1 MIQDSID
8 QAADELL
15 ALPASS
21 VQQRFWVLDQIK
33 PGDPACNVAV
43 RFGLTGILDRS
54 ALEAALNEI
63 VRRHEILRANFV
75 MLDGQ
80 VMQLVA
86 PTRDIGMQFT
96 GLTSLPESE
105 RAAEADRL
113 ASEEA
118 QGPFDLASGPLL
130 RAGLLRLADN
140 EHVLLITIHHIVS
153 DGWSIGIL
161 TDELGAI
168 YEAFHAG
175 LPAPLPELSIQYAD
189 YTFWEREHRNELA
202 GTEDEVYWKN
212 KLSNLPRFEVT
223 PDMPRNAAKPATGNI
238 LSRLL
243 PIALTDSFR
252 DLSGKQDCTL
262 FVTMLAALTAL
273 LHRYTGET
281 DIVVGS
287 PVAGRNSI
295 DVEPL
300 IGPFIN
306 TLVLRTD
313 ASGDPTFVE
322 LLDRVSH
329 VVCEALAHQEL
340 PLDRVAEL
348 LRLNR
353 SADRNLL
360 FQINC
365 IYQRDF
371 VKPWEHAGL
380 RMRPIPSKS
389 PGAMHDL
396 NIFLV
401 ERNDGWRVSCE
412 YNTAL
417 FLESTVSRLLEH
429 FEILLGVILDDPSR
443 PIGEY
448 AFLGETE
455 ARCILE
461 DWNQTYSDY
470 PRNSSTIELI
480 EKQAQRTPDAV
491 AVVFEGSVITYR
503 KLDNSASDFARY
515 LTRRGAAAGS
525 LVGICLPR
533 SIEMLTAVLAVWKTG
548 AAYVPLDP
556 SFPAARLSFM
566 ASDAAVRLIVTDL
579 ALANLISTN
588 VPKVLVPT
596 LPYGRGYELAV
607 ALPVGGA
614 SFQNRDR
621 EGVVSVD
628 DQCDVIAE
636 SDTQDIVSAAGP
648 LDTAYV
654 IYTSGSTG
662 KPKGVAIQHRALVNL
677 LCAAITQPGIGSKDA
692 LLAVTTLS
700 FDIAALELFA
710 PLLAGARIVLA
721 SHEQSVDGIAL
732 RNLLVESRAS
742 VLQATPATWRMLIDC
757 GWRNTPQLKM
767 LCGGEPLPRDL
778 ADALLARGAELWN
791 MYGPTETTIWSSWQQ
806 IQRDGIAPSIG
817 RPAANTLF
825 YILDAH
831 RQPVPVGVRGEL
843 YIGGDG
849 VARGYL
855 NRPELDAE
863 RFLPNPFASGRMYR
877 TGDRARWRPD
887 GTVEILGR
895 MDTQVKIRG
904 YRIELG
910 EVEAALAVCPEVR
923 NGAVTVREDSTGQ
936 KILAAYFV
944 PSQDTQPAVDAVRRH
959 LKQRLPDY
967 MVPTHLI
974 SLPALPQTPNG
985 KLDRNAL
992 PAPET
997 ARIQAGT
1004 PAETPVETPR
1014 DPIEARLIAIWEK
1027 VLAVRPLRS
1036 TDNFFDIGGHSLLAA
1051 KMLARIEKE
1060 FGKLL
1065 PLATLF
1071 QAPTIAE
1078 LATLIR
1084 HSGWKATWSSLVP
1097 IRPSGTKPPFYFV
1110 HAIGGNV
1117 LNFASFAGHFDPDQP
1132 VYGLQARGL
1141 DGKEIPNM
1149 AVHQM
1154 AADYIQD
1161 IRSVQAEGPYCIGGF
1176 SAGGVVAFEMAR
1188 QLRAA
1193 GQQVAI
1199 LALLDTQIG
1208 NASQSRIAASKERL
1222 TRTVAFNIRY
1232 AFHIGLASFARQ
1244 KMKNWRM
1251 RANIRLWIIK
1261 NSLGVNPSARAL
1273 DVEEAFLLALRNYI
1287 PQTYDGDAS
1296 LFRAKDELCS
1306 YSDPTLG
1313 WGELIKGRLE
1323 ILEIS
1328 GDHDTILREPH
1339 IGMLA
1344 RVLNSCLDAVQAAGR
1359 NMLQRSA

>member
-1 MIQDSID
+1 MFQDTID
-8 QAADELL
+8 LTTDELL

-21 VQQRFWVLDQIK
+21 GQQRFWVLDQLK

-43 RFGLTGILDRS
+43 RFGLTGTLKH
-54 ALEAALNEI
+54 AVLEAALNEI

-86 PTRDIGMQFT
+86 PTRRIT
-96 GLTSLPESE
+96 IALTELTALPESE
-105 RAAEADRL
+105 RAPEADRL
-113 ASEEA
+113 ASVEA
-118 QGPFDLASGPLL
+118 QRPFDLASGPLM
-130 RAGLLRLADN
+130 RAGLLRLAAN

-175 LPAPLPELSIQYAD
+175 SPSPLPDLPIQYAD

-202 GTEDEVYWKN
+202 STEDEAYWKT
-212 KLSNLPRFEVT
+212 KLADLPQFEVT
-223 PDMPRNAAKPATGNI
+223 PDLPRSGAKPAIGNI

-243 PIALTDSFR
+243 PVALTDSFR
-252 DLSGKQDCTL
+252 DLSRRQDCTL
-262 FVTMLAALTAL
+262 FVTMLAALTTL

-281 DIVVGS
+281 DIALGS

-313 ASGDPTFVE
+313 ASGDPVFLE
-322 LLDRVSH
+322 LLERVSH
-329 VVCEALAHQEL
+329 VVCEALAHQAL
-340 PLDRVAEL
+340 PFDRVADL

-353 SADRNLL
+353 SAERSL

-371 VKPWEHAGL
+371 VRPWEHAGL

-401 ERNDGWRVSCE
+401 ERKDGWRVSCE

-417 FLESTVSRLLEH
+417 FFESTVNRLLEH
-429 FEILLGVILDDPSR
+429 FEILLRAILDDPSR
-443 PIGEY
+443 PIGAY
-448 AFLGETE
+448 AFLGEDE
-455 ARCILE
+455 ARNILE
-461 DWNQTYSDY
+461 GWNQTYSGY

-480 EKQAQRTPDAV
+480 EKQAESTPDAV
-491 AVVFEGSVITYR
+491 AVASEGNVVTYR
-503 KLDNSASDFARY
+503 ELNNRASRLARY
-515 LTRRGAAAGS
+515 LNSRGAAAGT
-525 LVGICLPR
+525 LIGICLPR
-533 SIEMLTAVLAVWKTG
+533 SIEMLTAVLAVWKAG

-566 ASDAAVRLIVTDL
+566 ASDAEVRLIVTDRT
-579 ALANLISTN
+579 LANLISTTA
-588 VPKVLVPT
+588 PKVI
-596 LPYGRGYELAV
+596 
-607 ALPVGGA
+607 
-614 SFQNRDR
+614 
-621 EGVVSVD
+621 VD
-628 DQCDVIAE
+628 DDHAAAE
-636 SDTQDIVSAAGP
+636 QIDLTNAAGP
-648 LDTAYV
+648 LDIAYV

-662 KPKGVAIQHRALVNL
+662 KPKGVAVQHQALVNL
-677 LCAAITQPGIGSKDA
+677 LCAAIEQPGIRPTDA

-700 FDIAALELFA
+700 FDIAGLELFA
-710 PLLAGARIVLA
+710 PLVAGARIILA
-721 SHEQSVDGIAL
+721 SHEQASDGIAL
-732 RNLLVESRAS
+732 RNLLVESRAN
-742 VLQATPATWRMLIDC
+742 VMQATPATWRMLIDC

-767 LCGGEPLPRDL
+767 LCGGEPLSRDL
-778 ADALLARGAELWN
+778 ADALLDRGGELWN

-806 IQRDGIAPSIG
+806 IRRDGIAPSIG
-817 RPAANTLF
+817 RPAANTQF
-825 YILDAH
+825 YILDAR

-849 VARGYL
+849 VAQGYL
-855 NRPELDAE
+855 NRPELTAE
-863 RFLPNPFASGRMYR
+863 RFLSNPFATGRMYR

-887 GTVEILGR
+887 GTVELLGR

-904 YRIELG
+904 HRIELG
-910 EVEAALAVCPEVR
+910 EVEAALAACPVVR
-923 NGAVTVREDSTGQ
+923 NGAVVVREDVTGQ
-936 KILAAYFV
+936 KQLAGYFV
-944 PSQDTQPAVDAVRRH
+944 PAQDSHSAADALRQH

-967 MVPTHLI
+967 MVPTHLVA
-974 SLPALPQTPNG
+974 LPALPQTPNG

-997 ARIQAGT
+997 VRIQIQ
-1004 PAETPVETPR
+1004 PPIETPR
-1014 DPIEARLIAIWEK
+1014 DSIEAKLIAIWEK
-1027 VLAVRPLRS
+1027 VLGVRPLQR
-1036 TDNFFDIGGHSLLAA
+1036 TDNFFDVGGHSLLAA

-1071 QAPTIAE
+1071 QAPTVAE
-1078 LATLIR
+1078 LANLIR

-1149 AVHQM
+1149 SIPQM
-1154 AADYIQD
+1154 AADYLRD
-1161 IRSVQAEGPYCIGGF
+1161 IRTIQPEGPYCIGGF

-1199 LALLDTQIG
+1199 LALLDSQI
-1208 NASQSRIAASKERL
+1208 NDPNQSGVAASKERF

-1232 AFHIGLASFARQ
+1232 AFHIGLLSFAGQ
-1244 KMKNWRM
+1244 KLKNLRM
-1251 RANIRLWIIK
+1251 RANIRIWTIK
-1261 NSLGVNPSARAL
+1261 NSLGLKPSANLL
-1273 DVEEAFLLALRNYI
+1273 DVEEAFLLALRNYV
-1287 PQTYDGDAS
+1287 PQTYDGDAN

-1313 WGELIKGRLE
+1313 WGGVIKGRLD
-1323 ILEIS
+1323 IREIS
-1328 GDHDTILREPH
+1328 GDHDTILHEPH
-1339 IGMLA
+1339 IGTLA
-1344 RVLNSCLDAVQAAGR
+1344 RVLNSRLDAVQAAGR

>member
-1 MIQDSID
+1 MFQDCID

-21 VQQRFWVLDQIK
+21 GQQRFWVLDQIK
-33 PGDPACNVAV
+33 PGDPSCNVAV
-43 RFGLTGILDRS
+43 RFGLTGILDRVS
-54 ALEAALNEI
+54 LEAALNEI
-63 VRRHEILRANFV
+63 IGRHEILRANFV

-80 VMQLVA
+80 VMQLVSPA
-86 PTRDIGMQFT
+86 RKIDIQFT
-96 GLTSLPESE
+96 DITALPESE
-105 RAAEADRL
+105 RALEADRL
-113 ASEEA
+113 AGEEA
-118 QGPFDLASGPLL
+118 QRPFNLASGPLM
-130 RAGLLRLADN
+130 RAGLLRLADD

-161 TDELGAI
+161 TGELGAI

-175 LPAPLPELSIQYAD
+175 LPSPLPELPIQYAD
-189 YTFWEREHRNELA
+189 YTLWQRDHRNELA
-202 GTEDEVYWKN
+202 STEDEAYWKN
-212 KLSNLPRFEVT
+212 KLSDLPQFEVT
-223 PDMPRNAAKPATGNI
+223 PDMPRNAAKPAIGNI

-243 PIALTDSFR
+243 PVALTDSFR
-252 DLSGKQDCTL
+252 ELSRRQDSTL
-262 FVTMLAALTAL
+262 FVTMLAALATL
-273 LHRYTGET
+273 LYRYTGET

-287 PVAGRNSI
+287 PVAGRNSM

-313 ASGDPTFVE
+313 TSGDPTFLE
-322 LLDRVSH
+322 LLERVRH

-340 PLDRVAEL
+340 PFDRVAEL

-353 SADRNLL
+353 SAERNLL

-417 FLESTVSRLLEH
+417 FFESTVSRMLEH
-429 FEILLGVILDDPSR
+429 FEILLQAILADPSR
-443 PIGEY
+443 PIGAY
-448 AFLGETE
+448 AFLGEDE
-455 ARCILE
+455 SRQILLE
-461 DWNQTYSDY
+461 WNRTHTDY
-470 PRNSSTIELI
+470 PRNSSAIELI
-480 EKQAQRTPDAV
+480 EKQARRTPDAV
-491 AVVFEGSVITYR
+491 AVIFEGCVITYR
-503 KLDNSASDFARY
+503 ELNSRASQLAGY
-515 LTRRGAAAGS
+515 LKQRGAGVGS
-525 LVGICLPR
+525 LIGICLPR
-533 SIEMLTAVLAVWKTG
+533 SIEMLTAVLAVWKAG

-566 ASDAAVRLIVTDL
+566 AADAAVKLVVTDRT
-579 ALANLISTN
+579 LANLISTTAA
-588 VPKVLVPT
+588 KIL
-596 LPYGRGYELAV
+596 
-607 ALPVGGA
+607 
-614 SFQNRDR
+614 
-621 EGVVSVD
+621 VD
-628 DQCDVIAE
+628 DARATVEQTDL
-636 SDTQDIVSAAGP
+636 TSAAGP
-648 LDTAYV
+648 LDIAYV

-662 KPKGVAIQHRALVNL
+662 KPKGVAVQHRALVNL
-677 LCAAITQPGIGSKDA
+677 LCAAIAQPGITSKDSLA
-692 LLAVTTLS
+692 AVTTLS
-700 FDIAALELFA
+700 FDIAGLELFA
-710 PLLAGARIVLA
+710 PLVAGARIVLA
-721 SHEQSVDGIAL
+721 SHDQSTDGIAL
-732 RNLLVESRAS
+732 RKLLVESRATI
-742 VLQATPATWRMLIDC
+742 LQATPATWRMLVDC
-757 GWRNTPQLKM
+757 GWGKAPQLKM
-767 LCGGEPLPRDL
+767 LCGGEPLSREL
-778 ADALLARGAELWN
+778 ADALLDRGGELWN

-806 IQRDGIAPSIG
+806 IRRDGMAPSIG

-825 YILDAH
+825 YVLDSH

-849 VARGYL
+849 VAQGYL
-855 NRPELDAE
+855 NRPELNAE
-863 RFLPNPFASGRMYR
+863 RFLTNPFANGRMYR

-887 GTVEILGR
+887 GTVELLGR

-904 YRIELG
+904 HRIELG
-910 EVEAALAVCPEVR
+910 EVEAALAACPAVR
-923 NGAVTVREDSTGQ
+923 NAAVIVREDASGE
-936 KILAAYFV
+936 KILVGYFV
-944 PSQDTQPAVDAVRRH
+944 PSQDTHAAADAVRQH

-967 MVPTHLI
+967 MAPTHLVA
-974 SLPALPQTPNG
+974 LPALPQTPNG

-997 ARIQAGT
+997 VRIQIQ
-1004 PAETPVETPR
+1004 PPIETPHDSIETK
-1014 DPIEARLIAIWEK
+1014 LIAIWEK
-1027 VLAVRPLRS
+1027 VLGVRPLQR

-1071 QAPTIAE
+1071 QAPTVAE
-1078 LATLIR
+1078 LANLIR

-1149 AVHQM
+1149 SVHQM

-1161 IRSVQAEGPYCIGGF
+1161 IRNIQPEGPYCIGGF

-1199 LALLDTQIG
+1199 LALLD
-1208 NASQSRIAASKERL
+1208 SRIDNPNQSGVAASKERF

-1232 AFHIGLASFARQ
+1232 AFHTGLLSFARQ
-1244 KMKNWRM
+1244 KLKNLRM
-1251 RANIRLWIIK
+1251 RANIRIWTIK
-1261 NSLGVNPSARAL
+1261 NSLGFKPSARTL
-1273 DVEEAFLLALRNYI
+1273 DVEEAFLLALRNYV
-1287 PQTYDGDAS
+1287 PETYGGDAS

-1313 WGELIKGRLE
+1313 WGSVVKGRLE

-1328 GDHDTILREPH
+1328 GDHDTILHEPH

>member
-1 MIQDSID
+1 MIQASID
-8 QAADELL
+8 QATGELL

-21 VQQRFWVLDQIK
+21 VQQRFWVIDQLK
-33 PGDPACNVAV
+33 PGDPASNVAV

-54 ALEAALNEI
+54 VLEGALNEI

-86 PTRDIGMQFT
+86 PTLSIGVQVVD
-96 GLTSLPESE
+96 LTSLPELE

-113 ASEEA
+113 AVEEA
-118 QGPFDLASGPLL
+118 QRPFNLASGPLM

-153 DGWSIGIL
+153 DGWSIGII

-168 YEAFHAG
+168 YEALHAG
-175 LPAPLPELSIQYAD
+175 LPSPLPELPIQYAD

-202 GTEDEVYWKN
+202 ATEDEAYWKK
-212 KLSNLPRFEVT
+212 KLSDLPQFEVT
-223 PDMPRNAAKPATGNI
+223 PDVPRNPGNLAIGNI

-243 PIALTDSFR
+243 PVALTDSFR
-252 DLSGKQDCTL
+252 DLSRRQDATL
-262 FVTMLAALTAL
+262 FVTMLAAIATL

-281 DIVVGS
+281 DIVLGS
-287 PVAGRNSI
+287 PVVGRNST

-313 ASGDPTFVE
+313 ASGDPTFIE
-322 LLDRVSH
+322 LLERVRH
-329 VVCEALAHQEL
+329 VVCEALAHQDL
-340 PLDRVAEL
+340 PFDRVAEL
-348 LRLNR
+348 LRINR
-353 SADRNLL
+353 GGERNEL

-371 VKPWEHAGL
+371 VKPWQHAGL

-401 ERNDGWRVSCE
+401 ERKDGWRVSCE

-417 FLESTVSRLLEH
+417 FFEGTISRLLEH
-429 FEILLGVILDDPSR
+429 FETLLRAILADPSR
-443 PIGEY
+443 RIGEY
-448 AFLGETE
+448 PFLEESE
-455 ARCILE
+455 ARRILTE
-461 DWNQTYSDY
+461 WNQTHSDY
-470 PRNSSTIELI
+470 PRNASTIELI
-480 EKQAQRTPDAV
+480 EKQAQSTPDAV
-491 AVVFEGSVITYR
+491 AVVFEGNIVTYR
-503 KLDNSASDFARY
+503 ELNNRATQLALY
-515 LTRRGAAAGS
+515 LTQSGVGVGS

-566 ASDAAVRLIVTDL
+566 ASDAAIRLIVTDRT
-579 ALANLISTN
+579 LANLVSTTA
-588 VPKVLVPT
+588 PKVLVDDD
-596 LPYGRGYELAV
+596 RA
-607 ALPVGGA
+607 AIAQAQIAAIAGG
-614 SFQNRDR
+614 
-621 EGVVSVD
+621 
-628 DQCDVIAE
+628 
-636 SDTQDIVSAAGP
+636 AGP

-662 KPKGVAIQHRALVNL
+662 KPKGVAVQHRALVNL
-677 LCAAITQPGIGSKDA
+677 LCAAIAQPGINCKDA

-700 FDIAALELFA
+700 FDIAGLELFA
-710 PLLAGARIVLA
+710 PLVAGGRIILA
-721 SHEQSVDGIAL
+721 SHEQAANGIAL
-732 RNLLVESRAS
+732 RNLLSDSGAN

-757 GWRNTPQLKM
+757 GWQSTPHLKM
-767 LCGGEPLPRDL
+767 LCGGEPLSREL
-778 ADALLARGAELWN
+778 ADALLDRGGELWN

-806 IQRDGIAPSIG
+806 IRRDEVAPSIG

-825 YILDAH
+825 YVLDAH

-843 YIGGDG
+843 YIGGEG
-849 VARGYL
+849 VAQGYL
-855 NRPELDAE
+855 NRPELNAE

-877 TGDRARWRPD
+877 TGDRARWAPD
-887 GTVEILGR
+887 GTVELLGR

-910 EVEAALAVCPEVR
+910 EVEAALASCPEVR
-923 NGAVTVREDSTGQ
+923 NGAVVVREDASGQ
-936 KILAAYFV
+936 TMLAAYFV
-944 PSQDTQPAVDAVRRH
+944 PSLDTQSAVDAVRRH

-967 MVPTHLI
+967 MVPTHLVA
-974 SLPALPQTPNG
+974 LAALPQTANG

-992 PAPET
+992 PSPET
-997 ARIQAGT
+997 TRIQVQ
-1004 PAETPVETPR
+1004 PPIETPR
-1014 DPIEARLIAIWEK
+1014 DAVEIKLIAIWEK
-1027 VLAVRPLRS
+1027 VLGVRPLQR

-1051 KMLARIEKE
+1051 KMLARVEKE

-1071 QAPTIAE
+1071 QAPTVAD
-1078 LATLIR
+1078 LAKLIR

-1117 LNFASFAGHFDPDQP
+1117 LNFASFASHFDPDQP

-1141 DGKEIPNM
+1141 DGKEIPSM
-1149 AVHQM
+1149 SIQQM

-1161 IRSVQAEGPYCIGGF
+1161 IRTVQPQGPYCIGGF

-1199 LALLDTQIG
+1199 LALLDSPID
-1208 NASQSRIAASKERL
+1208 NPNQSGVAASKERF
-1222 TRTVAFNIRY
+1222 TRTVVFNIRY
-1232 AFHIGLASFARQ
+1232 AFHTGLLSFARQ
-1244 KMKNWRM
+1244 KIKNFRM
-1251 RANIRLWIIK
+1251 RANIRLWTIK
-1261 NSLGVNPSARAL
+1261 NSLGFKPSARTL
-1273 DVEEAFLLALRNYI
+1273 GVEEAFLLALRNYV
-1287 PQTYDGDAS
+1287 PQTYDGDAT

-1306 YSDPTLG
+1306 YSDETLG
-1313 WGELIKGRLE
+1313 WRGLIKGRLE

-1328 GDHDTILREPH
+1328 GDHDTILHEPH

-1344 RVLNSCLDAVQAAGR
+1344 RLLNSCLDAVQAAGR
-1359 NMLQRSA
+1359 NMLQGRA

>member
-1 MIQDSID
+1 MIQGSLD
-8 QAADELL
+8 QATDELL

-43 RFGLTGILDRS
+43 RFGLTGILDRN

-63 VRRHEILRANFV
+63 VQRHEILRANFV

-86 PTRDIGMQFT
+86 PARRIGIQFT
-96 GLTSLPESE
+96 ELTPLREPE

-118 QGPFDLASGPLL
+118 QRPFHLASGPLL
-130 RAGLLRLADN
+130 RAGLLRLADT
-140 EHVLLITIHHIVS
+140 EHVLLVTMHHIVS

-161 TDELGAI
+161 TGELGAI

-175 LPAPLPELSIQYAD
+175 LPAPLPELPIQYAD
-189 YTFWEREHRNELA
+189 YTFWERERRNELA
-202 GTEDEVYWKN
+202 GTEDELYWKD
-212 KLSNLPRFEVT
+212 KLSNLPQFEVT
-223 PDMPRNAAKPATGNI
+223 PDMPRDAAKPAIGNI

-252 DLSGKQDCTL
+252 DLSSRQDCTL
-262 FVTMLAALTAL
+262 FVTMLAALTTL

-306 TLVLRTD
+306 TLVLRLD
-313 ASGDPTFVE
+313 ASGDPTFVK

-353 SADRNLL
+353 GTDRNLL

-429 FEILLGVILDDPSR
+429 FEILLGAILNDPSR

-461 DWNQTYSDY
+461 EWNQTYSDY
-470 PRNSSTIELI
+470 PRNSSAIELI
-480 EKQAQRTPDAV
+480 EKQARRTPEAV
-491 AVVFEGSVITYR
+491 AVVFEGSSITYWELENR
-503 KLDNSASDFARY
+503 ASEFARY
-515 LTRRGAAAGS
+515 LTRRGATLGS

-533 SIEMLTAVLAVWKTG
+533 SIEMLTAVLAIWKAG

-556 SFPAARLSFM
+556 SFPAARLAFM
-566 ASDAAVRLIVTDL
+566 ASDAAVRLIVTNG
-579 ALANLISTN
+579 ALADLISTN

-596 LPYGRGYELAV
+596 LPYGRGSELAV
-607 ALPVGGA
+607 AAGGTALPVGGA
-614 SFQNRDR
+614 SFQSRGR

-628 DQCDVIAE
+628 DECAAIAAA
-636 SDTQDIVSAAGP
+636 DTPDIVSAAGP

-677 LCAAITQPGIGSKDA
+677 LCAAIAQPGLNSKDA

-700 FDIAALELFA
+700 FDIAGLELFA
-710 PLLAGARIVLA
+710 PLLAGARVVLA
-721 SHEQSVDGIAL
+721 SPEQAVDGIAL
-732 RNLLVESRAS
+732 RNLLAEGRAS
-742 VLQATPATWRMLIDC
+742 VLQATPATWRMLIDS
-757 GWRNTPQLKM
+757 GWRSTPELKM
-767 LCGGEPLPRDL
+767 LCGGEPLSRDL
-778 ADALLARGAELWN
+778 ADALLIRGGELWN

-806 IQRDGIAPSIG
+806 IHRDGIAPSIG

-825 YILDAH
+825 YVLDAH

-923 NGAVTVREDSTGQ
+923 NCAVAVHEDSTGQ

-944 PSQDTQPAVDAVRRH
+944 PSQDTQPAVDAVRLH

-974 SLPALPQTPNG
+974 SLPALPLTPNG

-997 ARIQAGT
+997 ARM
-1004 PAETPVETPR
+1004 PAPAPIETPR
-1014 DPIEARLIAIWEK
+1014 DPIEAKLIAIWEK
-1027 VLAVRPLRS
+1027 VLAVRPLRT

-1051 KMLARIEKE
+1051 KMLARVEKE

-1071 QAPTIAE
+1071 QAPTVAE
-1078 LATLIR
+1078 LAKLIR

-1149 AVHQM
+1149 SIQQM
-1154 AADYIQD
+1154 AADYVQD
-1161 IRSVQAEGPYCIGGF
+1161 IRGVQPEGPYCIGGF

-1193 GQQVAI
+1193 GRQVAI
-1199 LALLDTQIG
+1199 LALLDTQID
-1208 NASQSRIAASKERL
+1208 NAGSKERF

-1232 AFHIGLASFARQ
+1232 AFHIGLFAFARQ

-1251 RANIRLWIIK
+1251 RANIRLWTIK
-1261 NSLGVNPSARAL
+1261 NSLGLKPSARTL
-1273 DVEEAFLLALRNYI
+1273 DVEEAFLLALRNYV
-1287 PQTYDGDAS
+1287 PQTYDGAAT

-1313 WGELIKGRLE
+1313 WGELVKGRLE

-1328 GDHDTILREPH
+1328 GDHDTILHEPH